1 MAKKAEPEAE
11 LFGLDG
17 DAKILR
23 LARKK
28 MEKLHLDI
36 RLDEAMAFEMPYPDS
51 HFDRIVSNLVFHH
64 LTTENKQRTF
74 REMHRVLRSD
84 GLIAISDFGP
94 PTGRLMSLI
103 SNVMKRFEETS
114 DNLQGLLSVFAE
126 QAGFVDVLM
135 RDQFNSLFGTIW
147 ILRAKKV
154 S

>member
-1 MAKKAEPEAE
+1 
-11 LFGLDG
+11 
-17 DAKILR
+17 
-23 LARKK
+23 
-28 MEKLHLDI
+28 
-36 RLDEAMAFEMPYPDS
+36 EAMAFEMPYPDS

-74 REMHRVLRSD
+74 REMHRVLRPD
-84 GLIAISDFGP
+84 GFIAISDFGP

-114 DNLQGLLSVFAE
+114 DNLQGLLPVFAE

-147 ILRAKKV
+147 IFRAKKV
-154 S
+154 F